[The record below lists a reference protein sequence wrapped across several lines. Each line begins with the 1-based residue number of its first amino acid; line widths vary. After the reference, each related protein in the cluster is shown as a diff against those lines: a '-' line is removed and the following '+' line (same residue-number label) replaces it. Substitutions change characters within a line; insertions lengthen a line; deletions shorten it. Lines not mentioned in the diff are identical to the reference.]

1 MAKKQ
6 NKKNDIFIIIGIIA
20 VIIIGIILGI
30 ILCRALVK
38 MVWVFFKISQ

>member
-30 ILCRALVK
+30 ILCRALAK